1 MRSGKGPIVAEH
13 MAIGHDLNLFLDAAE
28 IIIKRR
34 TWSGNPFRVINQN
47 TIQRHVRVGWVKAGL
62 LLLLEDYG
70 IVIRCGA
77 ARFDFAVEPDVL
89 EVKLAEIRAAH
100 ALEATS

>member
-1 MRSGKGPIVAEH
+1 MAEH
-13 MAIGHDLNLFLDAAE
+13 MAIGHDLDLFLDAAE

-47 TIQRHVRVGWVKAGL
+47 TIQRRVRVGWVKAGRL

-70 IVIRCGA
+70 IVTRCGA